1 MQAGYEAVDAALAA
15 GRSVVPIFGLTSVD
29 PTNPHGF
36 VDTLMDVLLDKYVL
50 SHTLST
56 VLQDWIKSRRSEVD
70 QINGRVVDE
79 LRRVGR
85 PAPVNDAVVQLA
97 HRIER
102 GELKRSTDNV
112 AALREALSPPV

>member
-15 GRSVVPIFGLTSVD
+15 GRSVVPIFGLTAVD

-56 VLQDWIKSRRSEVD
+56 VLQDWMKSRRSEVD

-85 PAPVNDAVVQLA
+85 TAPVNDAVVRLA
-97 HRIER
+97 HGIER
-102 GELKRSTDNV
+102 GDLKRSTDHV